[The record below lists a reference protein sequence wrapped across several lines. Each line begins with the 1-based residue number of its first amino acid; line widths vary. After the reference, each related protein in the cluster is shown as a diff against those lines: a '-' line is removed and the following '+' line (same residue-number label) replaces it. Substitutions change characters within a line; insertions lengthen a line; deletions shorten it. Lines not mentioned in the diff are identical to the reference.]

1 MWQCFQSCVS
11 AQAKAAQAQY
21 ESAHLYVCAL
31 LYLKHIPN
39 ISGSVQNFW
48 RSWGVCVV
56 TVSHTDFIAFV
67 SFPSQCSFSY
77 LSSATF
83 PNSGC
88 FRDRKK
94 KKRRKRKCRALGNR
108 NPCFMETCMFTCFC
122 VSANAHLF
130 AVVATALRLFARTR
144 LLICTLCQAEEVAVM
159 CGRKKN
165 DKFSDEQRK
174 KKCGVKGVR

>member
-11 AQAKAAQAQY
+11 TQTKAAEAQY
-21 ESAHLYVCAL
+21 ESARLYLCAL

-39 ISGSVQNFW
+39 ISESVQNFW
-48 RSWGVCVV
+48 RYWGVCVV
-56 TVSHTDFIAFV
+56 TVSHTEFIAFV
-67 SFPSQCSFSY
+67 SFPSQYLLSY
-77 LSSATF
+77 LSSAIF

-94 KKRRKRKCRALGNR
+94 KKKRRKRKCRELGNR

-122 VSANAHLF
+122 VSPNAQLF
-130 AVVATALRLFARTR
+130 TVVATALRLFARTR
-144 LLICTLCQAEEVAVM
+144 LLIRTLCQAEEVRVM

-165 DKFSDEQRK
+165 DKFSDEQR
-174 KKCGVKGVR
+174 